1 MRPKRPSSPHSSLPL
16 PPFLPLLPSH
26 HTSTTTGKTSTTIEN
41 PIAATEISIA
51 ATGKTG
57 TTLVPTPAATGGTL
71 SVRHFFVTLCPKIQE
86 EVDTI
91 QVDDR
96 QFALSLGR
104 DEIQRR
110 VAEVA
115 ARMSRDLAGRRPLLL
130 VVLNGAF
137 MFAADLVRGLSEPCE
152 ISFVR
157 LASYAGTQST
167 GQVRQLIG
175 LNEPVEG
182 RTVVVVEDI
191 VDSGRTMEQLLATL
205 RAMRPAEVRIASL
218 FVKPGKLKADLDIA
232 YRCFDIPDDFIV
244 GYGLDYNGY
253 GRNLPDIYTVVGTH

>member
-1 MRPKRPSSPHSSLPL
+1 M
-16 PPFLPLLPSH
+16 
-26 HTSTTTGKTSTTIEN
+26 
-41 PIAATEISIA
+41 
-51 ATGKTG
+51 
-57 TTLVPTPAATGGTL
+57 
-71 SVRHFFVTLCPKIQE
+71 
-86 EVDTI
+86 DTI

-167 GQVRQLIG
+167 GQVCQLIG